1 MTMDEFLKLDYG
13 SVVVNKRYPEEV
25 YEIYDTD
32 AFGEGYRGREYCVL
46 GAIEKNTEKA
56 IRIDKG
62 NFKYWDVVQN
72 TKKEEKNM
80 LSEMD
85 SAADIRIYNYKTG
98 TVNTEKGVIIYD
110 KSTLDIKCFGN
121 ECADTFDRI
130 WNSKDYAQDVP
141 ISIGKIYEY
150 KAAVMLIKWMIG
162 KYVDR
167 VDGKLRIFKRSKRAL
182 IYLHEP
188 MSTVDLR
195 MYMNLMRFLHYRD
208 IYIISANGDHKMYCE
223 NIHVI
228 GTEKFLAGR
237 TPEEAIRKAE
247 EVYGKLDCAIEITK
261 DRHLEYARYAY
272 ETFKKDCERWG
283 IDPTEIID

>member
-1 MTMDEFLKLDYG
+1 
-13 SVVVNKRYPEEV
+13 
-25 YEIYDTD
+25 
-32 AFGEGYRGREYCVL
+32 
-46 GAIEKNTEKA
+46 
-56 IRIDKG
+56 
-62 NFKYWDVVQN
+62 
-72 TKKEEKNM
+72 M

-98 TVNTEKGVIIYD
+98 TVHTEKGVVIYD
-110 KSTLDIKCFGN
+110 KSTLDVKCLGN
-121 ECADTFDRI
+121 ECADTFDKI
-130 WNSKDYAQDVP
+130 WNSKNYALASP
-141 ISIGKIYEY
+141 ISMGKIYHY
-150 KAAVMLIKWMIG
+150 IAAEMLIKWMIG

-167 VDGKLRIFKRSKRAL
+167 VEGKLRNFKRSKRAL

-188 MSTVDLR
+188 ISPVDIR
-195 MYMNLMRFLHYRD
+195 MYIDLMLMLSYKD
-208 IYIISANGDHKMYCE
+208 IYVITMDTGHIKGDKIRFAGK

-228 GTEKFLAGR
+228 GTDTFLAGR

-247 EVYGKLDCAIEITK
+247 EAYGKLDCAIEITK